1 MKILQSLRPL
11 LFCFVLSTS
20 ITVFS
25 QPVNN
30 ASSAATNLTPSAT
43 CGAIAGQSL
52 FQASNDGPS
61 NGYGP
66 NADVWYRFTATT
78 TAVQISLSGTG
89 GSITNTNTYIEA
101 YNAQTTAGI
110 TAANAIGMATRQ
122 NGLTISDMAVGTQY
136 YFRVFSNGSV
146 GTGPAGNW
154 GFSICLATTLAAP
167 GNDACGG
174 TALTIGTI
182 NTAGRTAA
190 ATTSAGI
197 PVGCSVG
204 TPDDDVWYNFVATA
218 TSHLIIVNPNP
229 DAGSNPSVAGTILS
243 QGGANLQL
251 FSGACGSLTS
261 LACGE
266 RGSILA
272 TGLSVGTTYRIRVYS
287 SSAFGTPH
295 AAPSNTSGLNFN
307 ILVTTPGAVIPT
319 VISSRMNEVFRQT
332 NLSPSGMLNDPW
344 EVTYG
349 PDGYLW
355 ITEAKGYR
363 VVRMDPNTGART
375 TVLDIGRNSN
385 FFSSA
390 SDRAYNL
397 QFELAYSSPQGGL
410 AGLAIHPNFLTGK
423 NYVYVSYIKNYNGGA
438 QPTGI
443 FYNNAIVRY
452 TYNSGT
458 GKLESPVTICDT
470 LPGSSDH
477 NSQRMIIAPVGG
489 TDYLFYGAGDMG
501 AGQFGN
507 ATRPNHAQALN
518 YYEGKILRFNLE
530 DDGDGGFNGYIPN
543 SNPFN
548 GTLGVQSAVYANG
561 IRNNQGFVI
570 DPQFK
575 ILYGSSH
582 GPYSDDEINIIESG
596 RNYGHPLVIG
606 YAADDNVNN
615 TTAGAAPGMNP
626 PHPSS
631 CPMIVDESNN
641 AASLGAS
648 YKDPLFSAYPS
659 SPAFP
664 SITNLWNT
672 TTGANAQWPSEAWS
686 GLDLYYQ
693 SAIPGWKKSLIA
705 SSLKWGR
712 LVKIR
717 LQANGTSVLTEN
729 GQDTI
734 SYFGSQNR
742 FRDVAVAPNG
752 KDLYVIM
759 DRSTTTSGPSSGNP
773 IVPSCQGCVQK
784 YTFLGYN
791 DNGSGSSTIP
801 NTIKIATGVTNQCET
816 ANTVV
821 INSANNNL
829 NIWVPI
835 TDTNSNVIAE
845 IYSTVNLDTV
855 RTSMYHNTGTVREDG
870 GHRLYADRNITI
882 TPQTQPVSP
891 VKVRLYITNADF
903 TALSSALNSQ
913 GVGSGI
919 GGNINNL
926 GIFKNSNNTCAN
938 TLSGGA
944 AGAVTTNVKAV
955 HNASLGY
962 VLQANSVASF
972 STFFFANSAI
982 TTLPIQLLTFTG
994 NLVDDATLLNWTT
1007 SSEVNTAQFVVE
1019 RSENGTDFTA
1029 IGTVAAAG
1037 NSTSPLDY
1045 NFTDNNIAALS
1056 ASTVY
1061 YRLRI
1066 EDTNGQFVY
1075 SKLVSVS
1082 LAYITG
1088 AAKVFPNPATDKI
1101 NVTIGAVSDGQVIWK
1116 LSDNA
1121 GRTVLQN
1128 TAQAKQGR
1136 NNFVINTSKLSSGIY
1151 YLKVS
1156 GAGID
1161 QIIKIQKL

>member
-1 MKILQSLRPL
+1 
-11 LFCFVLSTS
+11 
-20 ITVFS
+20 
-25 QPVNN
+25 
-30 ASSAATNLTPSAT
+30 
-43 CGAIAGQSL
+43 
-52 FQASNDGPS
+52 
-61 NGYGP
+61 
-66 NADVWYRFTATT
+66 
-78 TAVQISLSGTG
+78 
-89 GSITNTNTYIEA
+89 
-101 YNAQTTAGI
+101 
-110 TAANAIGMATRQ
+110 
-122 NGLTISDMAVGTQY
+122 
-136 YFRVFSNGSV
+136 
-146 GTGPAGNW
+146 
-154 GFSICLATTLAAP
+154 
-167 GNDACGG
+167 
-174 TALTIGTI
+174 
-182 NTAGRTAA
+182 
-190 ATTSAGI
+190 
-197 PVGCSVG
+197 
-204 TPDDDVWYNFVATA
+204 
-218 TSHLIIVNPNP
+218 
-229 DAGSNPSVAGTILS
+229 
-243 QGGANLQL
+243 
-251 FSGACGSLTS
+251 
-261 LACGE
+261 
-266 RGSILA
+266 
-272 TGLSVGTTYRIRVYS
+272 
-287 SSAFGTPH
+287 
-295 AAPSNTSGLNFN
+295 
-307 ILVTTPGAVIPT
+307 
-319 VISSRMNEVFRQT
+319 
-332 NLSPSGMLNDPW
+332 
-344 EVTYG
+344 
-349 PDGYLW
+349 
-355 ITEAKGYR
+355 
-363 VVRMDPNTGART
+363 
-375 TVLDIGRNSN
+375 
-385 FFSSA
+385 
-390 SDRAYNL
+390 
-397 QFELAYSSPQGGL
+397 
-410 AGLAIHPNFLTGK
+410 
-423 NYVYVSYIKNYNGGA
+423 
-438 QPTGI
+438 
-443 FYNNAIVRY
+443 
-452 TYNSGT
+452 
-458 GKLESPVTICDT
+458 
-470 LPGSSDH
+470 
-477 NSQRMIIAPVGG
+477 MIIAKVGG

-530 DDGDGGFNGYIPN
+530 DDGDGGFNGFIPN

-548 GTLGVQSAVYANG
+548 GTPGIVQSAVYANG
-561 IRNNQGFVI
+561 IRNNQGFVF
-570 DPQFK
+570 DTTFK

-615 TTAGAAPGMNP
+615 TTAGAAPGMTP

-641 AASLGAS
+641 AASLGAA

-686 GLDLYYQ
+686 GLDLYTG
-693 SAIPGWKKSLIA
+693 SLIPGWKKSLIA

-717 LQANGTSVLTEN
+717 LQPNGTSVLTEN

-791 DNGSGSSTIP
+791 DNGGGGGNNSSSIP
-801 NTIKIATGVTNQCET
+801 NTLKIATGLNNQCEN
-816 ANTVV
+816 ASKVV
-821 INSANNNL
+821 INAANNNL

-835 TDTNSNVIAE
+835 TDTNSNLIAE
-845 IYSTVNLDTV
+845 IYSTVALDTV
-855 RTSMYHNTGTVREDG
+855 TTSIYHKTGTIREDG
-870 GHRLYADRNITI
+870 LHHTYADRNITI
-882 TPQTQPVSP
+882 TPQIQPGTP
-891 VKVRLYITNADF
+891 VKVRFYLTTADF
-903 TALSSALNSQ
+903 NRLDTAKNSL
-913 GVGSGI
+913 GAGSGI
-919 GGNINNL
+919 GGAITNV
-926 GIFKNSNNTCAN
+926 GVFKNANNTCASTMPN
-938 TLSGGA
+938 GGVT
-944 AGAVTTNVKAV
+944 AVTV
-955 HNASLGY
+955 NATGKVAFGSQGY
-962 VLQANSVASF
+962 VLQANSVSSF
-972 STFFFANSAI
+972 STFYFANASL

-1007 SSEVNTAQFVVE
+1007 SSEVNSSRFVVE
-1019 RSENGTDFTA
+1019 RSEDGTDFTA

-1045 NFTDNNIAALS
+1045 SFTDNNIATLS
-1056 ASTVY
+1056 ASTIY

-1066 EDTNGQFVY
+1066 EDINGQFVY

-1088 AAKVFPNPATDKI
+1088 AAKVFPNPAADKI
-1101 NVTIGAVSDGQVIWK
+1101 NVTLGAVSDGQVIWK

-1156 GAGID
+1156 GAGVD